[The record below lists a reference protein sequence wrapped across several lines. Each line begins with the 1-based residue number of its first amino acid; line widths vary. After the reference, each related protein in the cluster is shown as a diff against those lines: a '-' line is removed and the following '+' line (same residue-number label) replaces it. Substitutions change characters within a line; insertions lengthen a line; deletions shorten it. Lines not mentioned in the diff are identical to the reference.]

1 MGDTPET
8 RGAFFGDRF
17 DPFEVVVP
25 ADVKTSFKVE
35 NESGSPLASGGGIS
49 AAAAVFFCQGDF
61 VVGMTS

>member
-17 DPFEVVVP
+17 DFFEVVVP
-25 ADVKTSFKVE
+25 ADGKIPFEVE
-35 NESGSPLASGGGIS
+35 NESGSPLAFGDGIG